1 MKRLINITL
10 IVVVIVISATSP
22 YSQTR
27 PRRVNQPS
35 NTLAENSRSRTVER
49 PIETRETPVERPP
62 KHHNWMRILGT
73 AAMIGAAAAAGGGGC
88 TPSRDVIRT
97 RPRSY

>member
-1 MKRLINITL
+1 MKRLINIIL
-10 IVVVIVISATSP
+10 IVVVIVISATCP

-27 PRRVNQPS
+27 PRRVTQPG

-49 PIETRETPVERPP
+49 PIETRETRETRETPVERPP

-73 AAMIGAAAAAGGGGC
+73 AAMIGAAAAAAGGGGC
-88 TPSRDVIRT
+88 TPSRDV
-97 RPRSY
+97 